1 MATKKQNNELFSAL
15 LYVVLGVLLIIF
27 RAQALGWAMT
37 VAGIVFVIA
46 GVLELVKQNWTS
58 GAVSLAIGIAIIV
71 LGWLAAA
78 IVLLVLGILIAV
90 KGAVSLINI
99 LKKSKKNV
107 MEIVFAVLTII
118 LGLALAFGNG
128 LEIILI
134 VVGVLLAVDGV
145 LGVIG
150 ALNK

>member
-27 RAQALGWAMT
+27 RAEALGWAMT

-150 ALNK
+150 ALKK

>member
-37 VAGIVFVIA
+37 VAGIVFIIA
-46 GVLELVKQNWTS
+46 GALELVKQNWTS
-58 GAVSLAIGIAIIV
+58 GAVSLAVGIAIIV

-99 LKKSKKNV
+99 LKKSQKNV
-107 MEIVFAVLTII
+107 MEIVFAALTVI
-118 LGLALAFGNG
+118 LGLALAFGND
-128 LEIILI
+128 LEVILI

-150 ALNK
+150 ALKK

>member
-37 VAGIVFVIA
+37 VAGIVFIIA
-46 GVLELVKQNWTS
+46 GALELVKQNWTS
-58 GAVSLAIGIAIIV
+58 GAVSLAVGIAIIV

-99 LKKSKKNV
+99 LKKSQKNV
-107 MEIVFAVLTII
+107 MEIVFAALTVI

-128 LEIILI
+128 LEVILI

-150 ALNK
+150 ALKK

>member
-37 VAGIVFVIA
+37 VAGIVFIIA
-46 GVLELVKQNWTS
+46 GALELVKQNWTS

-99 LKKSKKNV
+99 LKKSQKNV
-107 MEIVFAVLTII
+107 MEIVFAALTVI

-128 LEIILI
+128 LDVILI
-134 VVGVLLAVDGV
+134 VVGILLAVDGV

-150 ALNK
+150 ALKK